1 MGGNKDIKSIVPVM
15 DKFLNNSSVSR
26 TGHFVLNKKNMDKFT
41 IQLDMEYNRITG
53 NNINYAGWKCDVP
66 IKKMRNSHNS
76 HSSHSSHKSHNPR
89 RKSSIVLKKS
99 TNKITFLTRSH
110 STSSIPELLKKKK
123 SCIENIKLCIPS
135 NSTGTGTST
144 STSMSTSTSTR
155 PSTPELR
162 FIKKEKIII
171 DMEINGLKDLIKL
184 INENPLI
191 ENVEYNI
198 DIETLHKIKKP
209 LNELNNMIG
218 MKLLKDNIIDQVI
231 YYIQEFHK
239 LGKCEGD
246 FMHTV
251 IYGPPGTG
259 KTEVAKIIGRI
270 FSKLGILN
278 KGTFRKVT
286 RSDLIA
292 GYLGQTAI
300 KTKEVINECLGG
312 VLFIDEAYALGN
324 SEKKDSFS
332 KECIDTLCEAL
343 SDHKDNIMVIIA
355 GYEKELK
362 TCFFNY
368 NDGLESR
375 FTWRFKTDE
384 YTGEELKEIFLKKVK
399 EAGWKLAE
407 NTDIKDEW
415 FKNNKDYFK
424 YYGRDMETLFAK
436 TKICHSRRVF
446 LKSKE
451 HKTKITMED
460 IENGFKLYLENG
472 EVKSRKDNTWSSV
485 KHMYN

>member
-1 MGGNKDIKSIVPVM
+1 MTRAI
-15 DKFLNNSSVSR
+15 
-26 TGHFVLNKKNMDKFT
+26 
-41 IQLDMEYNRITG
+41 
-53 NNINYAGWKCDVP
+53 
-66 IKKMRNSHNS
+66 
-76 HSSHSSHKSHNPR
+76 
-89 RKSSIVLKKS
+89 LKK
-99 TNKITFLTRSH
+99 
-110 STSSIPELLKKKK
+110 
-123 SCIENIKLCIPS
+123 
-135 NSTGTGTST
+135 
-144 STSMSTSTSTR
+144 MSTSTSTR

>member
-1 MGGNKDIKSIVPVM
+1 
-15 DKFLNNSSVSR
+15 
-26 TGHFVLNKKNMDKFT
+26 
-41 IQLDMEYNRITG
+41 
-53 NNINYAGWKCDVP
+53 
-66 IKKMRNSHNS
+66 
-76 HSSHSSHKSHNPR
+76 
-89 RKSSIVLKKS
+89 
-99 TNKITFLTRSH
+99 
-110 STSSIPELLKKKK
+110 
-123 SCIENIKLCIPS
+123 
-135 NSTGTGTST
+135 
-144 STSMSTSTSTR
+144 MSTSTSTR